1 MTVQELPPSM
11 DLKRPDVEEATQM
24 VRPSADMQTAL
35 TEVPGMGPLV
45 GTVQLARLFVV
56 R

>member
-1 MTVQELPPSM
+1 M
-11 DLKRPDVEEATQM
+11 DLKRPDVEEPVATQM